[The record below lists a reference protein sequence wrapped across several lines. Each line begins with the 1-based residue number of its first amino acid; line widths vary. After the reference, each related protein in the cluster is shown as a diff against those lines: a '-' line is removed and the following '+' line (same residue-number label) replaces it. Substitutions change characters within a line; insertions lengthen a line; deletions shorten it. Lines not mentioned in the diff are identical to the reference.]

1 MKTII
6 LGPPG
11 TGKTT
16 TLLNL
21 VDQFIQQGVRPKQI
35 GYFSFTRKAARE
47 AATRAA
53 EKFGL
58 DAEKDLE
65 NFRTLHSFA
74 FQRLGMTKEKMMT
87 AEDYREFGKM
97 VGIPIKTGK
106 HSEEDGT
113 FNSDNE
119 YLTIMN
125 TARVKRMDLLEYY
138 DSRQN
143 ILDIERD
150 TLYLLSEELKRY
162 KKEKGLK
169 DFTDLLEDFIKQ
181 ENKPSFEA
189 LFIDEAQD
197 LSLIQWDMVRSM
209 WVNANK
215 TYIAGDD
222 DQAIF
227 KWAGADV
234 DHFIALK
241 EEVND
246 IKVLDQSYRI
256 PGGPIHEL
264 SQKIISK
271 IQNRFDKDYKPRT
284 EHGILRRYSDVTQV
298 DMSKGNWLVLSSA
311 NHFLDDVKEVCE
323 LRGWYY
329 QHRGMNSVPLKL
341 LIALN
346 NWERWRKKDAIQ
358 GATNLLGPIEIKNI
372 YEYLGSNV
380 SPGFR
385 TGKLFHSEEKYTL
398 KECMEKYGLLTD
410 KVWYE
415 SFDGLD
421 TITENYIRNMRANGE
436 QINKNPRI
444 IMSTIHGA
452 KGGEA
457 DKVLLMQ
464 DLTNAALE
472 TMSYDPDELHR
483 LFYTGATRAKRE
495 LHVLDPKNFDRA
507 YIL

>member
-21 VDQFIQQGVRPKQI
+21 VDQFLKDGVRPRQI
-35 GYFSFTRKAARE
+35 GYFSFTRKAANE
-47 AATRAA
+47 AADRAA
-53 EKFGL
+53 EKFNL
-58 DAEKDLE
+58 DKENDLPF
-65 NFRTLHSFA
+65 FRTLHSFA
-74 FQRLGMTKEKMMT
+74 FNQLGMTKEKMMKP
-87 AEDYREFGKM
+87 EDYKEFGEKC
-97 VGIPIKTGK
+97 GIPIKIAK
-106 HSEEDGT
+106 FSDSDGT

-119 YLTIMN
+119 YLTIIN
-125 TARVKRMDLLEYY
+125 TAAVKRMDLLEYY

-143 ILDIERD
+143 ILDIERN
-150 TLYLLSEELKRY
+150 TLFLLSEELKKF

-169 DFTDLLEDFIKQ
+169 DFNDLLEDFILK
-181 ENKPSFEA
+181 ENLVTFEV

-197 LSLIQWDMVRSM
+197 LSLIQWEMVRKI
-209 WVNANK
+209 WQLARK

-241 EEVND
+241 QEVDN

-271 IQNRFDKDYKPRT
+271 VQKRFDKEYKPRT
-284 EHGILRRYSDVTQV
+284 EQGLLRRYSDITQV

-311 NHFLDDVKEVCE
+311 NYFLEDARDLCE
-323 LRGWYY
+323 LQGWYY
-329 QHRGMNSVPLKL
+329 QYKGRNSVPLKL
-341 LIALN
+341 LLALN
-346 NWERWRKKDAIQ
+346 NWEAWRK
-358 GATNLLGPIEIKNI
+358 GGLLNHLEIKNI

-380 SPGFR
+380 LDGFR
-385 TGKLFHSEEKYTL
+385 KGKTLHSEEKYSL
-398 KECMEKYGLLTD
+398 QDCKDKHGLITD
-410 KVWYE
+410 EVWYE
-415 SFDGLD
+415 SFEGLD

-436 QINKNPRI
+436 MINKNPRI

-472 TMSYDPDELHR
+472 TFSYDPDELHR
-483 LFYTGATRAKRE
+483 LFYTGATRAKKE

-507 YIL
+507 YII

>member
-21 VDQFIQQGVRPKQI
+21 VDEFIKDGVRPKQI
-35 GYFSFTRKAARE
+35 GYFSFTKKAANE

-53 EKFGL
+53 DKFNL
-58 DAEKDLE
+58 DKETDLE

-74 FQRLGMTKEKMMT
+74 FHKLGMVKEKMMQP
-87 AEDYREFGKM
+87 EDYREFGEKC
-97 VGIPIKTGK
+97 GIPIKTAK
-106 HSEEDGT
+106 FSTDDGT

-119 YLTIMN
+119 YLTIIN

-143 ILDIERD
+143 ILDIERS
-150 TLYLLSEELKRY
+150 TLYLLADELKKF

-169 DFTDLLEDFIKQ
+169 DFTDLLEDFIEKEIQ
-181 ENKPSFEA
+181 PKFEV

-197 LSLIQWDMVRSM
+197 LSKIQWEMVRVLWS
-209 WVNANK
+209 NANK

-241 EEVND
+241 EEVDN
-246 IKVLDQSYRI
+246 IKTLDQSYRI

-264 SQKIISK
+264 SQKIIRK
-271 IQNRFDKDYKPRT
+271 VQNRFDKDYKPRL
-284 EHGILRRYSDVTQV
+284 EAGILKRYSDITQV
-298 DMSKGNWLVLSSA
+298 DMSQGNWLILSTA
-311 NHFLDDVKEVCE
+311 NYFLDDAKDLCE
-323 LRGWYY
+323 IQGWYY
-329 QHRGMNSVPLKL
+329 QFKGMNSVSLKL
-341 LIALN
+341 LLALN
-346 NWERWRKKDAIQ
+346 NWEQWRK
-358 GATNLLGPIEIKNI
+358 GELLNHLEIKNI
-372 YEYLGSNV
+372 YEYLGSSV
-380 SPGFR
+380 MPGFQK
-385 TGKLFHSEEKYTL
+385 GKTLHSDTKYKIEE
-398 KECMEKYGLLTD
+398 CQQDHGLTTSA
-410 KVWYE
+410 VWFE
-415 SFDGLD
+415 AFEGLD
-421 TITENYIRNMRANGE
+421 PITETYIRNMRANGE

-444 IMSTIHGA
+444 KMSTIHAA

-457 DKVLLMQ
+457 DNVLLLQ
-464 DLTNAALE
+464 DLTGAALE
-472 TMSYDPDELHR
+472 TMSHDPDELHR

-507 YIL
+507 YII

>member
-21 VDQFIQQGVRPKQI
+21 VDQFIQQGIRPKQI

-47 AATRAA
+47 AANRAA

-65 NFRTLHSFA
+65 NFRTLHSYA
-74 FQRLGMTKEKMMT
+74 FSRLAMTKEKMMT
-87 AEDYREFGKM
+87 GDNYREFGKL
-97 VGIPIKTGK
+97 VGIPIKTAK
-106 HSEEDGT
+106 YSTDDGT

-169 DFTDLLEDFIKQ
+169 DFTDLLEDFITQTTKQ
-181 ENKPSFEA
+181 NFKA

-197 LSLIQWDMVRSM
+197 LSLIQWDMVRSL
-209 WVNANK
+209 WANAEK

-271 IQNRFDKDYKPRT
+271 VQNRFDKDYKPRA
-284 EHGILRRYSDVTQV
+284 ELGKLKRYSDITQV

-311 NHFLDDVKEVCE
+311 NYFLDDVKDLCE
-323 LRGWYY
+323 LQGWYF
-329 QHRGMNSVPLKL
+329 QHKGTNSVPLKL
-341 LIALN
+341 LMALN
-346 NWERWRKKDAIQ
+346 NWEHWRKDAS
-358 GATNLLGPIEIKNI
+358 LGNIEIKNI
-372 YEYLGSNV
+372 YEYLGANV
-380 SPGFR
+380 LPGFR
-385 TGKLFHSEEKYTL
+385 TGKTLHSDTKYL
-398 KECMEKYGLLTD
+398 MRDCKAEHGLLTD
-410 KVWYE
+410 KV
-415 SFDGLD
+415 L
-421 TITENYIRNMRANGE
+421 
-436 QINKNPRI
+436 
-444 IMSTIHGA
+444 
-452 KGGEA
+452 
-457 DKVLLMQ
+457 V
-464 DLTNAALE
+464 
-472 TMSYDPDELHR
+472 
-483 LFYTGATRAKRE
+483 
-495 LHVLDPKNFDRA
+495 
-507 YIL
+507 

>member
-21 VDQFIQQGVRPKQI
+21 VDEFIQQGIRPKQI
-35 GYFSFTRKAARE
+35 GYFSFTKKAATE
-47 AATRAA
+47 AANRAA
-53 EKFGL
+53 DKFNL
-58 DAEKDLE
+58 DIENDLS
-65 NFRTLHSFA
+65 NFRTLHSYA
-74 FQRLGMTKEKMMT
+74 FNQLGMTKEKMMGRD
-87 AEDYREFGKM
+87 DYKEFGEKC
-97 VGIPIKTGK
+97 GIPIKVARF
-106 HSEEDGT
+106 SDSDGT

-119 YLTIMN
+119 YLTIIN
-125 TARVKRMDLLEYY
+125 TAAVKRIDLLEYY

-143 ILDIERD
+143 ILDIERN
-150 TLYLLSEELKRY
+150 TLFLLAEELKRF

-169 DFTDLLEDFIKQ
+169 DFNDLLLDYIEK
-181 ENKPSFEA
+181 ESVNSFKV

-197 LSLIQWDMVRSM
+197 LSLIQWEMVRKL
-209 WVNANK
+209 WANAEK

-241 EEVND
+241 EEVTD

-264 SQKIISK
+264 SQNIINK
-271 IQNRFDKDYKPRT
+271 VQNRFDKKYRPR
-284 EHGILRRYSDVTQV
+284 EEEGILKRYSDITQV
-298 DMSKGNWLVLSSA
+298 DMSEGNWLVLSSA
-311 NHFLDDVKEVCE
+311 NHFLDDAKDLCE
-323 LRGWYY
+323 LQGWYY
-329 QHRGMNSVPLKL
+329 QFKGINSVPLKL
-341 LIALN
+341 LLALN
-346 NWERWRKKDAIQ
+346 NWEHWRKGDQ
-358 GATNLLGPIEIKNI
+358 LNHLEIKNI

-380 SPGFR
+380 LPGFQK
-385 TGKLFHSEEKYTL
+385 GKTLHSDERYTL
-398 KECMEKYGLLTD
+398 QDCKDKHGLVID

-415 SFDGLD
+415 SFEGLD

-436 QINKNPRI
+436 TLNKNPRI
-444 IMSTIHGA
+444 TMSTIHGA

-472 TMSYDPDELHR
+472 TFSYDPDELHR

-495 LHVLDPKNFDRA
+495 LHVLDPKDFDRA

>member
-35 GYFSFTRKAARE
+35 GYFSFTKKAATE
-47 AATRAA
+47 AANRAA

-58 DAEKDLE
+58 DVDNDLAF
-65 NFRTLHSFA
+65 FRTLHSYA
-74 FQRLGMTKEKMMT
+74 FNQLGMTKEKMLG
-87 AEDYREFGKM
+87 ADDYKEFGEKC
-97 VGIPIKTGK
+97 GIPIKTARF
-106 HSEEDGT
+106 SDSDGT
-113 FNSDNE
+113 FNCDNE
-119 YLTIMN
+119 YLTIIN
-125 TARVKRMDLLEYY
+125 TAAVKRMDLLEYY

-143 ILDIERD
+143 ILDIERN
-150 TLYLLSEELKRY
+150 TLFLLAEELKRF

-169 DFTDLLEDFIKQ
+169 DFNDLLEDFIAK
-181 ENKPSFEA
+181 ESTNKFEV

-197 LSLIQWDMVRSM
+197 LSLLQWEMVRKI
-209 WVNANK
+209 WARAGK

-241 EEVND
+241 EEVDD
-246 IKVLDQSYRI
+246 IQTLDQSYRI

-264 SQKIISK
+264 SQNIINK
-271 IQNRFDKDYKPRT
+271 VQNRFDKNYKPR
-284 EHGILRRYSDVTQV
+284 EEEGILRRYSDITQV
-298 DMSKGNWLVLSSA
+298 DMSEGNWLVLSAA
-311 NHFLDDVKEVCE
+311 NYFLEDAKDLCE
-323 LRGWYY
+323 IQGWYY
-329 QHRGMNSVPLKL
+329 QYKGRNSIPLKL
-341 LIALN
+341 LLALN
-346 NWERWRKKDAIQ
+346 NWEAWRK
-358 GATNLLGPIEIKNI
+358 GGLLNHLEIKNI

-380 SPGFR
+380 LEGFR
-385 TGKLFHSEEKYTL
+385 KGKTLHSDEKYKL
-398 KECMEKYGLLTD
+398 EDCQQQHGLIVNT
-410 KVWYE
+410 VWYE
-415 SFDGLD
+415 AFEGLD
-421 TITENYIRNMRANGE
+421 PMTENYIRNMRANGE
-436 QINKNPRI
+436 TLNRNPRI

-464 DLTNAALE
+464 DITGAALE
-472 TMSYDPDELHR
+472 TFSHDPDELHR
-483 LFYTGATRAKRE
+483 LFYTIKKILKRKE
-495 LHVLDPKNFDRA
+495 K
-507 YIL
+507 

>member
-21 VDQFIQQGVRPKQI
+21 VDEFIKDGVRPKQI
-35 GYFSFTRKAARE
+35 GYFSFTKKAANE
-47 AATRAA
+47 AANRAA
-53 EKFGL
+53 DKFNL
-58 DAEKDLE
+58 DKETDLE

-74 FQRLGMTKEKMMT
+74 FHKLGMVKEKMMQP
-87 AEDYREFGKM
+87 EDYREFGEKC
-97 VGIPIKTGK
+97 GIPIKTAK
-106 HSEEDGT
+106 FSTDDGT

-119 YLTIMN
+119 YLTIIN

-143 ILDIERD
+143 ILDIERS
-150 TLYLLSEELKRY
+150 TLYLLSEELKKF

-169 DFTDLLEDFIKQ
+169 DFTDLLEDFIDKDIQ
-181 ENKPSFEA
+181 PTFEV

-197 LSLIQWDMVRSM
+197 LSKIQWEMVRVLWS
-209 WVNANK
+209 NAKK

-241 EEVND
+241 EEVDD
-246 IKVLDQSYRI
+246 IKTLNQSYRI
-256 PGGPIHEL
+256 PGGPIHKL
-264 SQKIISK
+264 SQKIIGK
-271 IQNRFDKDYKPRT
+271 VQNRFNKEYKPRS
-284 EHGILRRYSDVTQV
+284 EAGILKRYSDITQV
-298 DMSKGNWLVLSSA
+298 DMSQGNWLILSSA
-311 NHFLDDVKEVCE
+311 NHFLEDAKDLCE
-323 LRGWYY
+323 IQGWYY
-329 QHRGMNSVPLKL
+329 QYRGINSVPLKL
-341 LIALN
+341 LLALN
-346 NWERWRKKDAIQ
+346 NWEAWRK
-358 GATNLLGPIEIKNI
+358 GAYLNHLEIRNI

-380 SPGFR
+380 LPGFKK
-385 TGKLFHSEEKYTL
+385 GKTLQSEDKYTL
-398 KECMEKYGLLTD
+398 KECQEKHGLTTD

-415 SFDGLD
+415 AFEGLD

-436 QINKNPRI
+436 KINKNPRI

-472 TMSYDPDELHR
+472 TFSHDPDELHR

-495 LHVLDPKNFDRA
+495 LHVLDPKDFDRA

>member
-21 VDQFIQQGVRPKQI
+21 VDQFLKDGIRPRQI
-35 GYFSFTRKAARE
+35 GYFSFTKKAATE

-53 EKFGL
+53 EKFNL
-58 DAEKDLE
+58 DIENDLPF
-65 NFRTLHSFA
+65 FRTLHSYA
-74 FQRLGMTKEKMMT
+74 FNQLGMTKEKMMKQ
-87 AEDYREFGKM
+87 EDYKEFGQKC
-97 VGIPIKTGK
+97 GIPIKTAK
-106 HSEEDGT
+106 YSTEDGT

-119 YLTIMN
+119 YLTIIN

-143 ILDIERD
+143 ILDIERG
-150 TLYLLSEELKRY
+150 TLFLLAEELKRF
-162 KKEKGLK
+162 KKEKGLR
-169 DFTDLLEDFIKQ
+169 DFTDLLEDFL
-181 ENKPSFEA
+181 NKETLNKFEV

-197 LSLIQWDMVRSM
+197 LSLLQWDMVRKIWSR
-209 WVNANK
+209 AGK

-241 EEVND
+241 EEVDD
-246 IKVLDQSYRI
+246 IQTLDQSYRI

-271 IQNRFDKDYKPRT
+271 VQNRFDKEYKPR
-284 EHGILRRYSDVTQV
+284 EEIGILKRYSDITQV
-298 DMSKGNWLVLSSA
+298 DMSKGEWLVLSSA
-311 NHFLDDVKEVCE
+311 NYFLEDAKDLCE
-323 LRGWYY
+323 IQGWYFQY
-329 QHRGMNSVPLKL
+329 KGINSVPLKL
-341 LIALN
+341 LLALN
-346 NWERWRKKDAIQ
+346 NWEAWRKDAQ
-358 GATNLLGPIEIKNI
+358 LNHLEIKNI

-380 SPGFR
+380 LVGFQK
-385 TGKLFHSEEKYTL
+385 GKTLHSDVKYTL
-398 KECMEKYGLLTD
+398 KECKETHGLITD

-415 SFDGLD
+415 AFEGLD
-421 TITENYIRNMRANGE
+421 PMTETYIRNMRANGE

-444 IMSTIHGA
+444 KMSTIHGA

-457 DKVLLMQ
+457 DQVLLMQ
-464 DLTNAALE
+464 DLTGAAIE
-472 TMSYDPDELHR
+472 TFSHDPDELHR

-507 YIL
+507 YII

>member
-21 VDQFIQQGVRPKQI
+21 VDQFLKDGIRPRQI
-35 GYFSFTRKAARE
+35 GYFSFTKKAATE

-53 EKFGL
+53 EKFNL
-58 DAEKDLE
+58 DIENDLPF
-65 NFRTLHSFA
+65 FRTLHSYA
-74 FQRLGMTKEKMMT
+74 FNQLGMTKEKMMKQ
-87 AEDYREFGKM
+87 EDYKEFGQKC
-97 VGIPIKTGK
+97 GIPIKTAK
-106 HSEEDGT
+106 YSTEDGT

-119 YLTIMN
+119 YLTIIN

-143 ILDIERD
+143 ILDIERG
-150 TLYLLSEELKRY
+150 TLFLLAEELKRF

-169 DFTDLLEDFIKQ
+169 DFTDLLEDFL
-181 ENKPSFEA
+181 NKETLNKFEV

-197 LSLIQWDMVRSM
+197 LSLLQWDMVRKIWSR
-209 WVNANK
+209 AGK

-241 EEVND
+241 EEVDD
-246 IKVLDQSYRI
+246 IQTLDQSYRI

-271 IQNRFDKDYKPRT
+271 VQNRFDKEYKPR
-284 EHGILRRYSDVTQV
+284 EEVGILKRYSDITQV
-298 DMSKGNWLVLSSA
+298 DMSKGEWLVLSSA
-311 NHFLDDVKEVCE
+311 NYFLEDAKDLCE
-323 LRGWYY
+323 IQGWYFQY
-329 QHRGMNSVPLKL
+329 KGINSVPLKL
-341 LIALN
+341 LLALN
-346 NWERWRKKDAIQ
+346 NWEAWRKDAQ
-358 GATNLLGPIEIKNI
+358 LNHLEIKNI

-380 SPGFR
+380 LVGFQK
-385 TGKLFHSEEKYTL
+385 GKTLHSDVKYTL
-398 KECMEKYGLLTD
+398 KECKETHGLITD

-415 SFDGLD
+415 AFEGHDPM
-421 TITENYIRNMRANGE
+421 TETYIRNMRANGE

-444 IMSTIHGA
+444 KMSTIHGA

-457 DKVLLMQ
+457 DQVLLMQ
-464 DLTNAALE
+464 DLTGAAIE
-472 TMSYDPDELHR
+472 TFSHDPDELHR

-507 YIL
+507 YII